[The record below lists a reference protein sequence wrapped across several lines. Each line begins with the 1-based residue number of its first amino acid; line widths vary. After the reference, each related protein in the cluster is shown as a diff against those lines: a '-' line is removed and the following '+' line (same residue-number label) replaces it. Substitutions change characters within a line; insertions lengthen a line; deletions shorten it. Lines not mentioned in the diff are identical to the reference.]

1 MFTSA
6 EVITSSDIVR
16 FYKKLEPG
24 ILKST
29 VNWRVYE
36 LVNRNILER
45 VGKGKFR
52 LGSGNTFIPELNPKH
67 FKVSAAIRTQFPFI
81 NYCIWDSSFIKEFN
95 QHITK
100 NSFMLVDVE
109 RGSEESVYYSLREQL
124 KEVFMFPG
132 KEMLG
137 DYFTD
142 LKKPIIIRTLV
153 SEAPSKEIRNVPTA
167 TLEKIL
173 VDIFSDEEFQ
183 YLQSNELVVIFKS
196 AFERYTINE
205 SKLIRYAD
213 RKRKKKQLLAFL
225 RSNNI
230 NEIK

>member
-1 MFTSA
+1 
-6 EVITSSDIVR
+6 
-16 FYKKLEPG
+16 
-24 ILKST
+24 
-29 VNWRVYE
+29 
-36 LVNRNILER
+36 
-45 VGKGKFR
+45 
-52 LGSGNTFIPELNPKH
+52 
-67 FKVSAAIRTQFPFI
+67 
-81 NYCIWDSSFIKEFN
+81 
-95 QHITK
+95 
-100 NSFMLVDVE
+100 MLVDVE

>member
-1 MFTSA
+1 M
-6 EVITSSDIVR
+6 
-16 FYKKLEPG
+16 
-24 ILKST
+24 
-29 VNWRVYE
+29 
-36 LVNRNILER
+36 
-45 VGKGKFR
+45 
-52 LGSGNTFIPELNPKH
+52 
-67 FKVSAAIRTQFPFI
+67 
-81 NYCIWDSSFIKEFN
+81 
-95 QHITK
+95 
-100 NSFMLVDVE
+100 
-109 RGSEESVYYSLREQL
+109 
-124 KEVFMFPG
+124 
-132 KEMLG
+132 
-137 DYFTD
+137 
-142 LKKPIIIRTLV
+142 
-153 SEAPSKEIRNVPTA
+153 PTA